1 MKKIKF
7 PTSVIL
13 LIMWLLVGVLILVFS
28 SPISPIMYFCTWSCL
43 ILEYINDIFD
53 DFNSGGFA

>member
-7 PTSVIL
+7 TTSVIL
-13 LIMWLLVGVLILVFS
+13 LIMWLLVGVLILIFS

>member
-7 PTSVIL
+7 TTSVIL
-13 LIMWLLVGVLILVFS
+13 LIMWLLVGVLILIFS

-43 ILEYINDIFD
+43 IIEYINDIFD

>member
-7 PTSVIL
+7 TTSVIL
-13 LIMWLLVGVLILVFS
+13 LIVWLIVGVLTLIFS
-28 SPISPIMYFCTWSCL
+28 TPVSPIMYFCTWFCL